1 MADVIGPGT
10 CEHREHTDVLR
21 FTLNLAYPVHQ
32 VWPAVATP
40 VGLRGWLAVTDP
52 LEPRLGGAVTLR
64 WQLGLPGG
72 HAHALDLR
80 PDTRAGPG
88 AGAVSEGTVTAWD
101 LEHVAEYTVGAQGRI
116 RFHLAP
122 AGTTNG
128 TVLRFTNEV
137 ATLGEAERLSRLA
150 GWHEHLEYLVD
161 FLDGRRP
168 DWSARTLERY
178 RELYAAYEAP
188 GGRQS

>member
-21 FTLNLAYPVHQ
+21 FTLNLAHPLHE

-40 VGLRGWLAVTDP
+40 SGLRGWLADAEP
-52 LEPRLGGAVTLR
+52 LESRLGGAVTLR
-64 WQLGLPGG
+64 WLST
-72 HAHALDLR
+72 DES
-80 PDTRAGPG
+80 G
-88 AGAVSEGTVTAWD
+88 ARTAAEGTVTAWD
-101 LEHVAEYTVGAQGRI
+101 VEHVAEYTVAVHGRI

-122 AGTTNG
+122 AGSTSG

-137 ATLGEAERLSRLA
+137 AVPGDAERLSRLA
-150 GWHEHLEYLVD
+150 GWHQHLEYLVE
-161 FLDGRRP
+161 FLDGRRQ
-168 DWSARTLERY
+168 DWSAWTLDRY

>member
-10 CEHREHTDVLR
+10 CEHHAHTDVLR
-21 FTLNLAYPVHQ
+21 FTLHLAHPVHR

-40 VGLRGWLAVTDP
+40 AGLRGWLAAAEP

-64 WQLGLPGG
+64 WLNSDDSGESTADGTTGG
-72 HAHALDLR
+72 EGTVA
-80 PDTRAGPG
+80 
-88 AGAVSEGTVTAWD
+88 EGTVTAWD
-101 LEHVAEYTVGAQGRI
+101 VEHVAEYTVTVHDRI

-122 AGTTNG
+122 DGQTNG

-137 ATLGEAERLSRLA
+137 AVSGEAERLSRLA
-150 GWHEHLEYLVD
+150 GWHQHLEYLVE
-161 FLDGRRP
+161 FLDGRQ
-168 DWSARTLERY
+168 DWSAWTLDRY
-178 RELYAAYEAP
+178 RELYAAYESP

>member
-10 CEHREHTDVLR
+10 CEHRAHTDVFR
-21 FTLNLAYPVHQ
+21 FTLNLAHPVHR

-40 VGLRGWLAVTDP
+40 AGLRGWLAAAEP

-64 WQLGLPGG
+64 WLNSDDGG
-72 HAHALDLR
+72 DSGEGTGGGGTGA
-80 PDTRAGPG
+80 AGTG
-88 AGAVSEGTVTAWD
+88 GEGTVTAWD
-101 LEHVAEYTVGAQGRI
+101 VEHVAEYTVAVHGRI

-122 AGTTNG
+122 AGQTNG

-137 ATLGEAERLSRLA
+137 AVPGEAERLSRLA
-150 GWHEHLEYLVD
+150 GWHQHLEYLVE
-161 FLDGRRP
+161 FLDGRRK
-168 DWSARTLERY
+168 DWSAWTLDRY
-178 RELYAAYEAP
+178 RELYAAYESP